1 MWDLVPD
8 QGSGLGPALG
18 AQSLSHWTTRE
29 VPSLC
34 NLCLSSTYC
43 MPVLWEALPS
53 GTQSRWV
60 DEMDG
65 KRRAEQAGLSQHY
78 EKERKPSKTADK
90 DSW

>member
-1 MWDLVPD
+1 
-8 QGSGLGPALG
+8 
-18 AQSLSHWTTRE
+18 
-29 VPSLC
+29 
-34 NLCLSSTYC
+34 
-43 MPVLWEALPS
+43 MPVLWEALPL
-53 GTQSRWV
+53 GTPSRRV